1 MWGLLCEA
9 YRQECFKARG
19 GSLLNHAK
27 RLPVNAYV
35 VIAIRNVDTTLRVY
49 VAAMWPIQ
57 SGSNSQAPI
66 TIAAAMPPGNRG
78 DQARNDINPPD
89 GMVLGVDD

>member
-1 MWGLLCEA
+1 MLTLRYLTQCTAPTSRHHA
-9 YRQECFKARG
+9 YT
-19 GSLLNHAK
+19 
-27 RLPVNAYV
+27 V